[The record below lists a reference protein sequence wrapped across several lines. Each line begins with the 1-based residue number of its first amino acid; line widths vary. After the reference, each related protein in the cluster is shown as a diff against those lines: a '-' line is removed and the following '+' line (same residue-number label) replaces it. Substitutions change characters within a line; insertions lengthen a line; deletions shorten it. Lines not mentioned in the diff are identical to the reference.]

1 MATKKGVQVLSSPD
15 KSVNT
20 TDHSAITPEMSATLP
35 SPPLSVSEDTGQP
48 LSLNLGRVT
57 SRPQLSCSRPTSSPL
72 STYLECGLCPSSRSD
87 ITDGRP
93 STSGTA
99 RARTSAK
106 SDEKRRGADKSRE
119 RSKTKRATK
128 SPESDRSADLK
139 TIKEQ
144 LSTLMELVP
153 VVAELKQAYDNHLNV
168 EAEEAAPDNV
178 STCDAST
185 CEMGE
190 TANEMSYFESIAGT
204 QALEEYNLQNNL
216 AKGVEKMLSEGL
228 SKDTSAQLTQKYET
242 PTNCA
247 RLAVLPCNPEV
258 FKNASAKAKSR
269 DSALQNTQKALAKG
283 LSAVIYAYD
292 DLLHS
297 PDGDTVQVREKMADG
312 IALLSHASHSLD
324 MFRRQSFK
332 GEIKDEY
339 NTLCTTSYPAA
350 GSLFGPNVNDKIKEV
365 QESMRVARTTRR
377 FQPYPTRRFPFLG
390 QRQPWNSKGG
400 GKGQSYPQRAPWQQ
414 QRSQSYPQRAPW
426 QQQQKKSYPRRK

>member
-119 RSKTKRATK
+119 RNKTKRATK

-153 VVAELKQAYDNHLNV
+153 VVAELKQ
-168 EAEEAAPDNV
+168 
-178 STCDAST
+178 
-185 CEMGE
+185 
-190 TANEMSYFESIAGT
+190 
-204 QALEEYNLQNNL
+204 
-216 AKGVEKMLSEGL
+216 
-228 SKDTSAQLTQKYET
+228 AQLTQKYET

-269 DSALQNTQKALAKG
+269 DSALQNTQKALVKG